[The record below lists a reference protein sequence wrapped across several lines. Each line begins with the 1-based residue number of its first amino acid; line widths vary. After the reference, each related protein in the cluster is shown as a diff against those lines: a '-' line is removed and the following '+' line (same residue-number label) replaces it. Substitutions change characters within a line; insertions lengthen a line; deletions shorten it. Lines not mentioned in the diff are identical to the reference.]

1 MLVGYAMD
9 WGLVAM
15 VTWELG
21 VVYAKSTGSPMGNHE
36 LYHENITVKTKL
48 WNQEST
54 KCHSWKF

>member
-1 MLVGYAMD
+1 MD

-21 VVYAKSTGSPMGNHE
+21 VVHAKSTGSPMENHD
-36 LYHENITVKTKL
+36 LHHENIAVKTKL